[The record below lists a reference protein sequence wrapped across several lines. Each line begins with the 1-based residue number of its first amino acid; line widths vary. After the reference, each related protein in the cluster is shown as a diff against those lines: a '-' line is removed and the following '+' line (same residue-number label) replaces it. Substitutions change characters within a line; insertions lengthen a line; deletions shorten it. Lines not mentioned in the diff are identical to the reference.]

1 MTYIE
6 LCGLIY
12 LIFMH
17 SIKWQLDLGKEGR
30 NERIR
35 KTRWKQK
42 PVSYRVL
49 WFVTQNWML
58 FVSEY
63 HSEKWGL
70 IGFCWCVE
78 PASYYSYWNYYLKK
92 KIDNLDLEYGK
103 AAADRLSIW
112 IEKLRLAYNSSFPS
126 TNCFCSFGCLAS
138 NSCRSVSFLYFL
150 SRPVEF
156 IMAEFKNYGH
166 AIGSLNI
173 LRIQLTNIQNDDYHL
188 FQRNATALRFSHIYA
203 EERRGY
209 WRVSDTIIFDLRV

>member
-1 MTYIE
+1 MTTW
-6 LCGLIY
+6 
-12 LIFMH
+12 
-17 SIKWQLDLGKEGR
+17 SWQRREK
-30 NERIR
+30 R
-35 KTRWKQK
+35 KNKKNALKAKTSFISRAVICDPKLNVLRFWISFRKMRSNRLLLMRWTCF
-42 PVSYRVL
+42 L
-49 WFVTQNWML
+49 L
-58 FVSEY
+58 FLL
-63 HSEKWGL
+63 KL
-70 IGFCWCVE
+70 LF
-78 PASYYSYWNYYLKK
+78 KK